1 MPLMLGTGG
10 VLQRYDYVLTTN
22 GMKANQYTDTQSDSA
37 VYWFDNDRRELCSYT
52 QNGSTSLSKAKQIQN
67 LMNASTLNYEP
78 VVTYDKK
85 FNEVLFNVT
94 DTGAVVYSEQAQ
106 SFTGLYTIPMKAAL
120 SF

>member
-1 MPLMLGTGG
+1 MTFEE
-10 VLQRYDYVLTTN
+10 
-22 GMKANQYTDTQSDSA
+22 TQCRLRAAA
-37 VYWFDNDRRELCSYT
+37 V
-52 QNGSTSLSKAKQIQN
+52 I
-67 LMNASTLNYEP
+67 EP
-78 VVTYDKK
+78 VSATVLNK